1 MTAISDSGFA
11 GYDGKNAPPVMQSG
25 NFSVA
30 AQPLYRIF
38 QGFFQGAGPVAKCSG
53 SFFMRK
59 TGVGR

>member
-30 AQPLYRIF
+30 AQPLYGVF
-38 QGFFQGAGPVAKCSG
+38 QGFFQGTRLLAQCTG